1 MKKFISIV
9 LLVTLCLGLFAGC
22 NKSEDPVDTS
32 ADLANAKLI
41 LRNRYDTAAKGQD
54 NKILADKEL
63 ITTVAVGDN
72 VYKVEWSVKVTSGNA
87 DDAKIVAAETANTV
101 KLDINAEPDEELKF
115 VLTATISD
123 DAGNSVTLDI
133 NCMTPVPEGKAPTE
147 GKAYKLALTQ
157 LTLGKV
163 LAFNGEMNG
172 KYLATTEN
180 ESEAVD
186 VFVEKVDGVEDG
198 YRIYFMAGETKT
210 YIDTVLRE
218 DDNKKT
224 DLKLVTEPTCVY
236 IWNPGLGI
244 FLTKVG
250 DNEFFLG
257 TYKDYNTIS
266 TSRTYYITGENEG
279 NFCKTQY
286 AAFLVE
292 KLPEAP
298 AADNKDDSTG
308 GDSNNGSSNGGTG
321 SVAYKPYTE
330 TPVADTAYKFAL
342 YQKTLGKT
350 YYATGE
356 MSDNFLATSDNSAN
370 AADLYVETVTGG
382 YKLYFKVNEAKKY
395 INVYEYEKGGKN
407 KNSQKLVDSTDEATV
422 FVWNTEL
429 HIFTTTQA
437 KATYYLGTYDYYK
450 DNALSNSYSTIGSS
464 KIDYITGNN
473 ASKVGESQ
481 FPAYLYVVDPNGS
494 SNSGSTDNGTTGG
507 TTDNGGNGV
516 TSETTPDGATKL
528 TVSIKDYADKNGWKN
543 ATQYTQLVMDSNIT
557 VTVAGQSG
565 GKDDDGNDYAVNTGK
580 YYEKGENWRI
590 YQKESPSIVI
600 KAADGKTIASVKIT
614 YAIEKTGVLTK
625 GEENIA
631 SGTEITVNA
640 NSITLSVGN
649 TGTVDNGQVRI
660 TAIEVIY
667 A

>member
-257 TYKDYNTIS
+257 TYSDYNTIS
-266 TSRTYYITGENEG
+266 TSRTSYITGEKEG
-279 NFCKTQY
+279 EFCKTQY

-321 SVAYKPYTE
+321 SVAYKPISE
-330 TPVADTAYKFAL
+330 APVVDTAYKLAML
-342 YQKTLGKT
+342 QANKDNTIYYLSGGMANT
-350 YYATGE
+350 YY
-356 MSDNFLATSDNSAN
+356 LATSDNSAN
-370 AADLYVETVTGG
+370 ALDVYLETAEDGYHLYCKVDNVVSYINMTASGTHVNASYDATATTVYT
-382 YKLYFKVNEAKKY
+382 YDAEKNILKTKVNDKDYA
-395 INVYEYEKGGKN
+395 
-407 KNSQKLVDSTDEATV
+407 
-422 FVWNTEL
+422 
-429 HIFTTTQA
+429 
-437 KATYYLGTYDYYK
+437 LG
-450 DNALSNSYSTIGSS
+450 NYSTYTSMSCMDLS
-464 KIDYITGNN
+464 KDSFL
-473 ASKVGESQ
+473 AQ
-481 FPAYLYVVDPNGS
+481 LYVVDPNGS

-507 TTDNGGNGV
+507 STDNGGNGV

-528 TVSIKDYADKNGWKN
+528 TVSIKDYADKNGWEN

-565 GKDDDGNDYAVNTGK
+565 GKDNDGNDYAVNTGK
-580 YYEKGENWRI
+580 YYENGENWRI

-614 YAIEKTGVLTK
+614 YAIKNTGVLTN
-625 GEENIA
+625 GDAQVA
-631 SGTEITVNA
+631 SGEEITVNA

-649 TGTVDNGQVRI
+649 TGTAENGQVQI